1 MRRRWASSASI
12 IIPSAAP
19 ASFPAEI
26 LVAQNSARR
35 VAVAA
40 LRTWRR
46 KTEFDDAIISSTR
59 SASALQPPDRAFVVE
74 LFYGVLRNFTLLDFW
89 ISEVRRGHVDID
101 LRDLLRLGLYQIFIA
116 KTPEHAAVYETV
128 EIAPKGQ
135 RAIVNAMLR
144 SAARGRQELQE
155 KANSQPL
162 HVRASQPK
170 FLVERWEEQFGTDA
184 TEALC
189 AWNNLPPPIYARI
202 NRLKIDRQTFV
213 ERYRNAQRVPNV
225 SNFVELS
232 SPAAALDQGDCYV
245 QDPSTSIGCELL
257 QPKPGER
264 VLDACAA
271 PGGKTV
277 YVAELMENQG
287 LIVGCDREPTRLNL
301 LNENLTRLGV
311 RIAKIVCHDWT
322 KSVIPREILSE
333 APFDRILIDA
343 PCSNT
348 GVMRRRVDVRWRLKP
363 ADFLRMQTRQVRVA
377 GAVFPLLKPGGIL
390 VYSTCSLEREENEDV
405 VQQLLGELL
414 ILQLEEE
421 RRSIPFQDNFDGAFA
436 ARLRRI
442 D

>member
-1 MRRRWASSASI
+1 LAFI

-19 ASFPAEI
+19 ASFRAEL
-26 LVAQNSARR
+26 LVAQTSARR
-35 VAVAA
+35 VALAA

-46 KTEFDDAIISSTR
+46 KKEFADAIISRTL
-59 SASALQPPDRAFVVE
+59 SASVLQSVDRAFVVE
-74 LFYGVLRNFTLLDFW
+74 LFYGVLRNLTLLDLW
-89 ISEVRRGHVDID
+89 IREVRRGHVDVD
-101 LRDLLRLGLYQIFIA
+101 LRDLLRLGFYQIFIA

-162 HVRASQPK
+162 HVRTSHPE
-170 FLVERWEEQFGTDA
+170 FLIERWEEQFGTDA

-189 AWNNLPPPIYARI
+189 GWNNQPPPIYARI
-202 NRLKIDRQTFV
+202 NRLKIDRQAFL
-213 ERYRNAQRVPNV
+213 ERYRNARTVPTV

-232 SPAAALDQGDCYV
+232 SPADALDQGDCYV
-245 QDPSTSIGCELL
+245 QDPSTSIACELL
-257 QPKPGER
+257 QPKPGEKI
-264 VLDACAA
+264 LDACAA
-271 PGGKTV
+271 PGGKTA
-277 YVAELMENQG
+277 YVAELMENEG
-287 LIVGCDREPTRLNL
+287 LIVGCDREPARSNL
-301 LNENLTRLGV
+301 LDQNLARLGV

-322 KSVIPREILSE
+322 KSSVPPEILSA

-363 ADFLRMQTRQVRVA
+363 VDFNRMQARQIQIALTVC
-377 GAVFPLLKPGGIL
+377 PLLKPGGIL
-390 VYSTCSLEREENEDV
+390 VYSTCSLAGEENEDV
-405 VQQLLGELL
+405 VQQLLGQMS
-414 ILQLEEE
+414 ILRLEEE
-421 RRSIPFQDNFDGAFA
+421 KCSVPFQDNFDGAFA
-436 ARLRRI
+436 ARLRRT

>member
-1 MRRRWASSASI
+1 M
-12 IIPSAAP
+12 
-19 ASFPAEI
+19 
-26 LVAQNSARR
+26 AQNSARR
-35 VAVAA
+35 VALAA

-46 KTEFDDAIISSTR
+46 KKEFADAIISSTL

-74 LFYGVLRNFTLLDFW
+74 LFYGTLRNFSLLDFW
-89 ISEVRRGHVDID
+89 IGEVRRGHVDID

-170 FLVERWEEQFGTDA
+170 FLVERWEEQFGTEA
-184 TEALC
+184 AEALC
-189 AWNNLPPPIYARI
+189 AWNNLPPSIYARI
-202 NRLKIDRQTFV
+202 NRLKIDRQTFL
-213 ERYRNAQRVPNV
+213 ERYRNAQTVPNV

-245 QDPSTSIGCELL
+245 QDPSTSIACELL
-257 QPKPGER
+257 QPKPGEKI
-264 VLDACAA
+264 LDACAA
-271 PGGKTV
+271 PGGKTA
-277 YVAELMENQG
+277 YAAELMENQG

-363 ADFLRMQTRQVRVA
+363 ADFLRMQRRQIEIVR
-377 GAVFPLLKPGGIL
+377 AVFPLLKPGGIL
-390 VYSTCSLEREENEDV
+390 VYSTCSLEREENEEV
-405 VQQLLGELL
+405 VQQLLGELST
-414 ILQLEEE
+414 LQLEEE
-421 RRSIPFQDNFDGAFA
+421 TRSIPFQDNFDGAFA
-436 ARLRRI
+436 AKLRRI